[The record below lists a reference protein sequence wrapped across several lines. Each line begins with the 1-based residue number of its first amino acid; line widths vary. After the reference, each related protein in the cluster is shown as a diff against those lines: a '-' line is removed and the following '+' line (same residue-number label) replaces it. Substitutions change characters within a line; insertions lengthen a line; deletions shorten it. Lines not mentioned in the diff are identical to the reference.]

1 MSFLLEYQWEIF
13 IVAEVLSFVA
23 LILFG
28 IVRYGF
34 GRRKS
39 SLTFLAIFLGL
50 LIFEAGLALILYQET
65 GEISN
70 FQIVIMIFILYAC
83 TFGINDFRKL
93 DRWMRKKIGNFRGT
107 DLLTEKDKEIM
118 RRQKDP
124 KHIARVNR
132 ISAMIHL
139 LIFVV
144 AQVSMWAYSLESFDE
159 AKLYLTDL
167 SWIGAENYQETP
179 YVSDMMYGISMIWG
193 IVFMVD
199 FLYSWSYTIFPANSK
214 ED

>member
-1 MSFLLEYQWEIF
+1 MNFLLEYQWEIF

-193 IVFMVD
+193 IVFMID
-199 FLYSWSYTIFPANSK
+199 FIYSWSYTIFPANSK

>member
-1 MSFLLEYQWEIF
+1 MNFLLEYQWEIF
-13 IVAEVLSFVA
+13 IVAEVLSLFA

-193 IVFMVD
+193 IVFMID
-199 FLYSWSYTIFPANSK
+199 FIYSWSYTIFPANSK

>member
-1 MSFLLEYQWEIF
+1 MDFLLEYQWEIF

-167 SWIGAENYQETP
+167 SWVGAENYQETP
-179 YVSDMMYGISMIWG
+179 YASDMMYGISIIWG

-199 FLYSWSYTIFPANSK
+199 FLYSWSYTIFPAKSK
-214 ED
+214 

>member
-1 MSFLLEYQWEIF
+1 MNFLLEYQWEIF

-144 AQVSMWAYSLESFDE
+144 AQVSIWAYSLESFDE

-193 IVFMVD
+193 IVFMID
-199 FLYSWSYTIFPANSK
+199 FIYSWSYTIFPANSK